1 MKVIE
6 IIKYPQSYPLL
17 TVELEGGECQLID
30 CELIGKSDVI
40 GFTQGFL
47 SSCARF
53 DNGEKPNDKKQ
64 QADSPNYE
72 ELVKNL
78 SRENH
83 ELSEKVE
90 TLLWALGK
98 AKEGEKK

>member
-6 IIKYPQSYPLL
+6 IRSVPQSNPCL
-17 TVELEGGECQLID
+17 TVELEEGEFQLVGR
-30 CELIGKSDVI
+30 ELIGKSDVI

-47 SSCARF
+47 SSRVRF
-53 DNGEKPNDKKQ
+53 KNGEKPNDGKQ
-64 QADSPNYE
+64 QVVPPNYE

-98 AKEGEKK
+98 TKEGEKK